1 MVVSVFISISFLGLH
16 RKLIN
21 SNNIRVRLT
30 EQIQNISDLFKYLND
45 KYPELPLNRNSVIV
59 TVNNV
64 ESSFDYKLKENDEVL
79 FMPHI
84 GGG

>member
-1 MVVSVFISISFLGLH
+1 MFVSINFLGLQ
-16 RKLIN
+16 RRLIN
-21 SNNIRVRLT
+21 SSKIKVKIS
-30 EQIQNISDLFKYLND
+30 EQVQHISDLFRYLND
-45 KYPELPLNRNSVIV
+45 RYPELSLSMGSVMV

-64 ESSFDYKLKENDEVL
+64 ESSFDYKLKEDDEIF

>member
-1 MVVSVFISISFLGLH
+1 MFVSISFLGLQ
-16 RKLIN
+16 RRLIN
-21 SNNIRVRLT
+21 SNNIKVRIS
-30 EQIQNISDLFKYLND
+30 EQIQHISDLFRYLND
-45 KYPELPLNRNSVIV
+45 KYPELSLNRNSVLV

-64 ESSFDYKLKENDEVL
+64 ESSFDYRLKENDEVL

>member
-1 MVVSVFISISFLGLH
+1 MFISISFLGLH
-16 RKLIN
+16 RRLLN
-21 SNNIRVRLT
+21 SNNIKVRIS
-30 EQIQNISDLFKYLND
+30 EQIQHISDLFRYLND
-45 KYPELPLNRNSVIV
+45 KYPELSLNRNSVMV

-64 ESSFDYKLKENDEVL
+64 ESSFDYKLKENDEIL

>member
-1 MVVSVFISISFLGLH
+1 MFVFISFLGHH
-16 RKLIN
+16 RCLIK
-21 SNNIRVRLT
+21 SDNIRVRIS
-30 EQIQNISDLFKYLND
+30 EQIQHISDLFRYLNER
-45 KYPELPLNRNSVIV
+45 YPELSLNRNSVMV

-64 ESSFDYKLKENDEVL
+64 ESSFDYLLKENDEVL

>member
-1 MVVSVFISISFLGLH
+1 MFISISFLGQH
-16 RKLIN
+16 RRLIK
-21 SNNIRVRLT
+21 SNNIRVRIS
-30 EQIQNISDLFKYLND
+30 EQIQHISDLFRYLND
-45 KYPELPLNRNSVIV
+45 RYPELSLNRNSVMV

-64 ESSFDYKLKENDEVL
+64 ESSFDYKLNANDEVL

>member
-1 MVVSVFISISFLGLH
+1 MFVSISFLGLH
-16 RKLIN
+16 KRLIN
-21 SNNIRVRLT
+21 SNNIKVRIS
-30 EQIQNISDLFKYLND
+30 EQIQHISDLLRYLNK
-45 KYPELPLNRNSVIV
+45 KYPELSLSRHSVMV

-64 ESSFDYKLKENDEVL
+64 ESSFDYKLKGNDEVL

>member
-1 MVVSVFISISFLGLH
+1 MVSINFLGMH
-16 RKLIN
+16 RRLIK
-21 SNNIRVRLT
+21 SNNISLRIS
-30 EQIQNISDLFKYLND
+30 EQIQHISDLFGYLNE
-45 KYPELPLNRNSVIV
+45 KYPELCLNRNSVMV
-59 TVNNV
+59 TVNNI

>member
-1 MVVSVFISISFLGLH
+1 MFVSINLLGLQ
-16 RKLIN
+16 KKQTN
-21 SNNIRVRLT
+21 SSKISVRISDR
-30 EQIQNISDLFKYLND
+30 IQYISDLFRYLND
-45 KYPELPLNRNSVIV
+45 NYPELLLSRDNMLV

>member
-1 MVVSVFISISFLGLH
+1 MFVSINFLGLH
-16 RKLIN
+16 RRLID
-21 SNNIRVRLT
+21 SNNIKVRIS
-30 EQIQNISDLFKYLND
+30 EHVQHISDLFRYLND
-45 KYPELPLNRNSVIV
+45 KYPELSLNRNSVMV

>member
-1 MVVSVFISISFLGLH
+1 MFISISFLGLH
-16 RKLIN
+16 RRLIN
-21 SNNIRVRLT
+21 SNNIKVRIS
-30 EQIQNISDLFKYLND
+30 EQIQLISDLFRYLNE
-45 KYPELPLNRNSVIV
+45 KYPELSLNRNSVMV

-64 ESSFDYKLKENDEVL
+64 ESSFDYKLRENDEIL

>member
-1 MVVSVFISISFLGLH
+1 MFVFISFLGHH
-16 RKLIN
+16 RSLIK
-21 SNNIRVRLT
+21 SDNIRVKIS
-30 EQIQNISDLFKYLND
+30 EQIQHISDLFRYLNES
-45 KYPELPLNRNSVIV
+45 YPELSLNRNSVMV

-64 ESSFDYKLKENDEVL
+64 ESSFDYLLKENDEVL